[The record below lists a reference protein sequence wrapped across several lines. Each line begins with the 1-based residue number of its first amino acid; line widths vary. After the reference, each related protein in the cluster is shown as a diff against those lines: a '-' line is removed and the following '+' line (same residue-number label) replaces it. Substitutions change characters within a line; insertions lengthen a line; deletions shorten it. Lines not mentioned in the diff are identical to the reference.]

1 MLLPSLLVFLN
12 VAVSDTPNISNL
24 NVISSL
30 PGNDLSI
37 SNVIVAPLPS
47 ELTTPLF
54 ETDGS
59 NVQYVFSLV
68 LAYSTPSITI

>member
-1 MLLPSLLVFLN
+1 MLLPELFSFLN
-12 VAVSDTPNISNL
+12 VAVPDTSNISNL

-54 ETDGS
+54 KIDGS
-59 NVQYVFSLV
+59 KLSKLQRTL
-68 LAYSTPSITI
+68 I